1 MDTND
6 FTEQA
11 APHAQDDYPKFYT
24 TTVPVTVPLPNVP
37 TPAAPLAPM
46 PKPAPCKRPWY
57 HHIERP
63 HPLLW
68 IALALSC
75 LAIILGI
82 PKGTLPTVTGR
93 HKELRTQELLVQERL
108 TLITQLSAFLPPP
121 LAALFSIPDVN
132 PAGLD
137 MVRLSRGLQLWHTQ
151 GRDGTWWNLEDLGA
165 GAQVV
170 RAQGERDREV
180 WVLRTGEGDTPLL
193 AALTN
198 SLLARERLYAQ
209 LDAARSGPCEPC
221 QSTITAT
228 VAGRAAAGVGASKDE
243 KWDKWEEEQR
253 RLRQRTDE
261 LEEREQ
267 DVIRREMWVVDTM
280 RKLSDKSHNSASAM
294 EVEDRVVERLK
305 AYQRQI
311 KAEL

>member
-1 MDTND
+1 MDTNK
-6 FTEQA
+6 FNEQA
-11 APHAQDDYPKFYT
+11 APHVHDDYPKFYT

-37 TPAAPLAPM
+37 TTPLAPA
-46 PKPAPCKRPWY
+46 PKPVLRKRPWY
-57 HHIERP
+57 HVERP

-68 IALALSC
+68 VALAFST
-75 LAIILGI
+75 LAILLGV
-82 PKGTLPTVTGR
+82 PKGTFPTVTGR

-108 TLITQLSAFLPPP
+108 ALITQLSAFLPPP
-121 LAALFSIPDVN
+121 LSALFAIPDAT
-132 PAGLD
+132 PSGLD
-137 MVRLSRGLQLWHTQ
+137 MVRLSRGMQLWHTQ

-198 SLLARERLYAQ
+198 SLLARERLYVE
-209 LDAARSGPCEPC
+209 LDAARSQPC
-221 QSTITAT
+221 QPTITAT
-228 VAGRAAAGVGASKDE
+228 VPAGKDKDE
-243 KWDKWEEEQR
+243 KWDRWDEEQR

-267 DVIRREMWVVDTM
+267 DVIRREMWVVDAM
-280 RKLSDKSHNSASAM
+280 RKLSDKSHNSASQLDM
-294 EVEDRVVERLK
+294 EDRVVERLK

-311 KAEL
+311 KTEL